1 MTEKFLPLFPVQ
13 ASSVAAEVDALYFFL
28 IALSAFF
35 SILIAGCLIVFAIRF
50 RRRSEDQKAR
60 PAANTLLLELVW
72 TGVPLAIVMVIFAW
86 GASLYFRMTRP
97 PQDVLQMYAVGKQW
111 MWKFQHPDGRREI
124 NQLHVPVRQPVK
136 LTMSSEDVIHS
147 FFVPAFRVKQ
157 DVVPGR
163 YTTIWFEA
171 TKPGEYHLFCAEYC
185 GTLHSGMIGQV
196 VAMEPEDYQTWLA
209 GGAAGRTMAQA
220 GEDLFA
226 SLGCAACHK
235 PGGLGPDLAGVAGSE
250 RRLASG
256 ATVSADDSYLR
267 ESILNPAAKMT
278 EGYQPIMPIFQGQVS
293 EEQVLQLIA
302 YLKTLQ
308 STKAP

>member
-1 MTEKFLPLFPVQ
+1 MTEKFLQILPEQ
-13 ASSVAAEVDALYFFL
+13 ASTFAAEVDALYFFL
-28 IALSAFF
+28 VALSAFF
-35 SILIAGCLIVFAIRF
+35 SILIGVCLIAFAIRF
-50 RRRSEDQKAR
+50 RRRSPDQKAH

-124 NQLHVPVRQPVK
+124 NQLHVPIRQPVQ

-171 TKPGEYHLFCAEYC
+171 TKAGEYHLFCAEYC

-196 VAMEPEDYQTWLA
+196 IAMEPEDYQTWLA
-209 GGAAGRTMAQA
+209 GGAAGKTMAEA
-220 GEDLFA
+220 GEDLYG

-235 PGGLGPDLAGVAGSE
+235 PGGLGPDLAGVVGSE
-250 RRLASG
+250 RPLASG
-256 ATVSADDSYLR
+256 RTVVADDGYLR
-267 ESILNPAAKMT
+267 ESILQPASKMVA
-278 EGYQPIMPIFQGQVS
+278 GYQPIMPIFQGQVS

-302 YLKTLQ
+302 YLKTLEP
-308 STKAP
+308 TKAP

>member
-97 PQDVLQMYAVGKQW
+97 PPDVLQMYAVGKQW

>member
-1 MTEKFLPLFPVQ
+1 MTEKFLQFFPEQ
-13 ASSVAAEVDALYFFL
+13 ASTFAAEVDALYFFL
-28 IALSAFF
+28 VALSAFF
-35 SILIAGCLIVFAIRF
+35 SILIGVCLVTFAIRF
-50 RRRSEDQKAR
+50 RRRSPDQKAR
-60 PAANTLLLELVW
+60 PTANTLLLELVW
-72 TGVPLAIVMVIFAW
+72 TGVPLVIVMVIFAW

-97 PQDVLQMYAVGKQW
+97 PQDVLKMYAVGKQW

-124 NQLHVPVRQPVK
+124 NQLHVPIRQPVQ

-185 GTLHSGMIGQV
+185 GTLHSGMIGQII
-196 VAMEPEDYQTWLA
+196 AMEPEDYQTWLA

-220 GEDLFA
+220 GEDLFG

-235 PGGLGPDLAGVAGSE
+235 AGGLGPDLAGVAGSA
-250 RRLASG
+250 RPLTSG
-256 ATVSADDSYLR
+256 ATATADDSYLR
-267 ESILNPAAKMT
+267 ESILQPASKLVA
-278 EGYQPIMPIFQGQVS
+278 GYQPIMPIFQGQVS

-308 STKAP
+308 PTKAP